1 MVQKLSPCS
10 GNVSFYIIKITISF
24 IAHTSMQ
31 HPSRGMNPGLE
42 EHQQEPGVTVNKHV
56 PQQSITINH
65 MLCPYQYS
73 CSEKG
78 WCALTRMGTAPGSVY
93 GQKGTMKDILA
104 RCLKKT
110 NVQVCTL
117 FNVCVMRYPHPCYIC
132 TNRCFLPCASV
143 SVYSQVFIFRRFQ
156 INHEPHEFILDP
168 GTVANS

>member
-1 MVQKLSPCS
+1 
-10 GNVSFYIIKITISF
+10 
-24 IAHTSMQ
+24 MQ

-42 EHQQEPGVTVNKHV
+42 GSRPNDINLLKSIRHQEEPGVTVNKHV

-78 WCALTRMGTAPGSVY
+78 SCTLTRMGTELGSVY
-93 GQKGTMKDILA
+93 GQKGTMKDVLA

-117 FNVCVMRYPHPCYIC
+117 FNVCVMSYPQPCYVC
-132 TNRCFLPCASV
+132 TNRCFLPYASV
-143 SVYSQVFIFRRFQ
+143 SV
-156 INHEPHEFILDP
+156 
-168 GTVANS
+168 